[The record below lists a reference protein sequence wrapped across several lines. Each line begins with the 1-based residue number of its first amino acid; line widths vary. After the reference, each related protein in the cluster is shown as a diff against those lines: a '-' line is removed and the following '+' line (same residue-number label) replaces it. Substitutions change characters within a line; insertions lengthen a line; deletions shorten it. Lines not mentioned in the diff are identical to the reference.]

1 MPINFN
7 QPPYYDDF
15 KRDDFLY
22 RLLFQPGRAVQ
33 AKELTQIQ
41 SLLQSQIATL
51 GEHIF
56 KDGSLVTGGGLVY
69 DKTDIKWLA
78 LKGLDFKDEPI
89 KIRSITPGLYVR
101 KSPES
106 ESPSWNPR
114 VYGKIVEVRPSE
126 NDEPDTIY
134 FQWEGGEPNE
144 AAGETG
150 FGASEHLLI
159 YDRER
164 QLAKYSVTTLDPVAD
179 GSDNPTAI
187 HYGTA
192 SRITV
197 RPGIY
202 FWKGLFIRSLGGT
215 LVLGK
220 YNTNTS
226 YRIGFSV
233 QENINTSSVKALDP
247 ASGAS
252 NHGAPGADRYEIK
265 LSLHKIGDGIT
276 VNETILENFIEVARV
291 VNGELITS
299 PQDQTLYNILGERL
313 AQRTYEESGN
323 YLASPYKITVKNK
336 SNQEAPK
343 LVAKMSDGVAYVRGH
358 RRTLNRQT
366 TLDIDKGRDVLMDSF
381 EVTQS
386 YGDNHFLIYDRA
398 DNSLTN
404 HKEKANGVFA
414 VGSGAGIHTSNAWYG
429 EKGAAVSVHCVPHDQ
444 VKDYSLTD
452 QWKWNSTLVGTA
464 RPIQMAYGHG
474 ASHASDVAGR
484 PGTVYRLW
492 MDDFNSSPITNAVS
506 VSNILNNVSAYGNTL
521 FGVFHLDAVTTH
533 GITSNDEISVT
544 GQSPWDG
551 VTSSNVAHSNSI
563 AILVSGD
570 YSSYAASDA
579 NALTLR
585 RTTGET
591 TGLNSVVLDEYT
603 SAAWNDSY
611 VGATIRINNGTDW
624 SNSREIVGFI
634 GTDGAAEALWDA
646 KKDPESKWALGTGP
660 APGRRA
666 TVLLDGDLNIAP
678 VSGYTYE
685 LTMNAKQARSI
696 VYNYNKSTTGAE
708 QYPAKLTQMW
718 NIDPISG
725 VVGGNTE
732 KLSDDF
738 YGGRIDGAALF
749 NNNQRKN
756 DALLYDTGKRA
767 TKSVLTHGELDTGMT
782 SNTILYYTEYV
793 VAEGAGATTLD
804 FLLPAA
810 ANYDFF
816 DGQPVVYPY
825 TEGVETE
832 ITDVFE
838 IKANYILIN
847 KTKGTVHTADITK
860 VQAPSGGTAGKTK
873 ITKAVAFVAGDEYL
887 LNLPVRAKYAKPA
900 YKKLITA
907 NTTKTITAPAGS
919 ADLTDFSRGQI
930 LIANAEYG
938 TAEGSRISLKKPDI
952 FKITK
957 VVANVHNDQAN
968 TDLSDT
974 TKDWSSHFSMDTG
987 QRDTFY
993 DNGGIELT
1001 GDAPTG
1007 NLLVCFDYFQRMDK
1021 PKSDDSRVENLTEPS
1036 YFAID
1041 SYQYTTDLTFDEVTD
1056 AADTFAVGQ
1065 KVTGNSGAIGH
1076 VVDYANTTG
1085 GGAYAKVRLEGV
1097 TGTFEVGNWVRSGT
1111 SAGKVRSVTTSDLKY
1126 SDIPKYKNP
1135 SGDVYLLRNMI
1146 DMRPYVSSNNL
1157 VSDKLSNAIMPLVP
1171 SNKYR
1176 GDLLRTG
1183 PGMPTKSLSDA
1194 ATASGSRYRMSGDVK
1209 VSNYAGR
1216 IDKVIVTDKGT
1227 YTTIRGVSSQT
1238 PVPPREDPDGKMF
1251 TIATVTVPPYTMNPE
1266 EVQVVPNMSVRHT
1279 MKDISRLARRVENLE
1294 YYVSLNALEKSAI
1307 DQFIVDGSGNPRFKN
1322 GIIVDNFSGPGV
1334 KHRTSKCATGSG
1346 VLRPS
1351 QQVYDGGSRGAFNLD
1366 YIGAG
1371 GDTIRV
1377 SSGGYSAGEPSHSTI
1392 QYDTEELIRQGAATG
1407 LESVNPYDVQ
1417 DFTGNMTL
1425 TPDTDHWIDMT
1436 MVPEYGAVLAGSRDN
1451 PLAELSSPEYS
1462 GLTAEEI
1469 VAKLE
1474 DIDGLWDIISGI
1486 SVGDN
1491 ITGTSYEYTGTP
1503 DDGFELTEV
1512 DRNINLG
1519 DVSAQRYTALADIDA
1534 AIARAAGTDG
1544 MFRSVDILPYARS
1557 RDITIKASGLKPTSH
1572 ITPFFDG
1579 TWLGAFYGSASEIYI
1594 NSYAGEFQPDIDGTP
1609 ERIELTGLGGKTAN
1623 ALLVAIREPEFL
1635 NQTVT
1640 DNGIKIGYIVP
1651 EFTDIEKGRVDYNTY
1666 KDGYYASSW
1675 SADNITKYGFFGT
1688 GASGARTITGRR
1700 TTQTATLVDQA
1711 GASVKHLYNGH
1722 YVGTARNAEGVANTS
1737 HLVLSPDAHR
1747 YIANNFGGSYVTN
1760 SLEDVLPRRT
1770 FITIIAGYGHGAL
1783 LVANT
1788 YLPAAD
1794 TIDGIAHPVIELRTA
1809 SDGTNPLTADGR
1821 YIDHTSVYC
1830 IWQGKL
1836 DTRRNGVHQIGKG
1849 GLETNRYGDF
1859 IGTLHMPPGAA
1870 RREDGR
1876 GNIHGWADWTAGAN
1890 LVELRDRG
1898 FNASHLVQNYA
1909 SAVYT
1914 SGGEKHNYID
1924 DQTLSTLQ
1932 AIRSKL
1938 SAFQIETEGD
1948 TIEAS
1953 DASGEGILGVVTA
1966 VNIANGMYTAHKT
1979 HSVPF
1984 VPGPGQVGDI
1994 VRVGENEFSAWAD
2007 HLQALYDMNIIW
2019 DEATRAFISYGN

>member
-15 KRDDFLY
+15 KRDDFLH

-56 KDGSLVTGGGLVY
+56 KDGSLVAGGGLVY

-106 ESPSWNPR
+106 ESVSWNPR
-114 VYGKIVEVRPSE
+114 VYGKIVEVRPAE
-126 NDEPDTIY
+126 NAEPDTIY
-134 FQWEGGEPNE
+134 FQWQSGEPNE

-150 FGASEHLLI
+150 FGADEHLLI
-159 YDRER
+159 YDRDR
-164 QLAKYSVTTLDPVAD
+164 QLAKYSVTTLAPD
-179 GSDNPTAI
+179 GAKNAI
-187 HYGTA
+187 HYGTS

-197 RPGIY
+197 KPGIY
-202 FWKGLFIRSLGGT
+202 FWKGLFVKSPGGT

-220 YNTNTS
+220 YNTITS

-233 QENINTSSVKALDP
+233 QENINTSSPKAIDP

-252 NHGAPGADRYEIK
+252 NYGAPGADRYEIK
-265 LSLHKIGDGIT
+265 LSLHKFGDG
-276 VNETILENFIEVARV
+276 VNIEEAVLENFIEVARIV
-291 VNGELITS
+291 DGELITS
-299 PQDQTLYNILGERL
+299 PQDQTMYNLLGERL
-313 AQRTYEESGN
+313 AERTYEESGN
-323 YLASPYKITVKNK
+323 YLVSPYKITIKNK

-343 LVAKMSDGVAYVRGH
+343 LVAKMSDGVAYVRG
-358 RRTLNRQT
+358 RRRSLNRQT

-381 EVTQS
+381 EINQS

-506 VSNILNNVSAYGNTL
+506 VSNILNSVSAYGNTL
-521 FGVFHLDAVTTH
+521 FGIFGLGAVTTH

-551 VTSSNVAHSNSI
+551 VTSANVAHSNSI

-570 YSSYAASDA
+570 YSSYAASDS

-585 RTTGET
+585 RTTGGT

-611 VGATIRINNGTDW
+611 TGATIRINDGTNW
-624 SNSREIVGFI
+624 SSSREIVGFV
-634 GTDGAAEALWDA
+634 GTDGTAESLWDA

-678 VSGYTYE
+678 VAGYAYE
-685 LTMNAKQARSI
+685 LTMTAKQARSI

-725 VVGGNTE
+725 VVGGNAE

-738 YGGRIDGAALF
+738 YGGRIDGDALF
-749 NNNQRKN
+749 NVRSRSD
-756 DALLYDTGKRA
+756 DALLYNTGKKA
-767 TKSVLTHGELDTGMT
+767 TKSVLTHGALDTGLT

-793 VAEGAGATTLD
+793 VSDGLGTDNLLFD
-804 FLLPAA
+804 LPATG
-810 ANYDFF
+810 NYDFF
-816 DGQPVVYPY
+816 DNKPEVYPY
-825 TEGVETE
+825 TESTATT
-832 ITDVFE
+832 ITDVAE
-838 IKANYILIN
+838 IKANYILVN
-847 KTKGTVHTADITK
+847 KTKGTVHTADITE
-860 VQAPSGGTAGKTK
+860 VVAPSGGTLGRTKVTMSGKT
-873 ITKAVAFVAGDEYL
+873 FVAADEYL

-907 NTTKTITAPAGS
+907 NTTKSITAPAGS

-930 LIANAEYG
+930 LIANTAYG
-938 TAEGSRISLKKPDI
+938 TTEGSRISIKKPDI

-957 VVANVHNDQAN
+957 VVANVHNNQAN
-968 TDLSDT
+968 TDLGDT
-974 TKDWSSHFSMDTG
+974 TKDWSSHFALDTG

-1021 PKSDDSRVENLTEPS
+1021 PKSDDSTRAENLTEPS
-1036 YFAID
+1036 YFAVD

-1056 AADTFAVGQ
+1056 ASDTFAVGQ
-1065 KVTGNSGAIGH
+1065 KVTGNGGGMGH
-1076 VVDYANTTG
+1076 VVDYANTAG

-1097 TGTFEVGNWVRSGT
+1097 TGTFAVGNWVRNGT
-1111 SAGKVRSVTTSDLKY
+1111 SAGKIRSVTTADLKY

-1157 VSDKLSNAIMPLVP
+1157 VSDKLSDAIMPLVP

-1183 PGMPTKSLSDA
+1183 PGMPTKALSDG
-1194 ATASGSRYRMSGDVK
+1194 ATALGSRHRMSGDIK

-1216 IDKVIVTDKGT
+1216 IDKVVVSDMGT
-1227 YTTIRGVSSQT
+1227 YTTIRGVSSQL
-1238 PVPPREDPDGKMF
+1238 PVPPKEDPDGKLF

-1266 EVQVVPNMSVRHT
+1266 DVQVVPNMSVRHT
-1279 MKDISRLARRVENLE
+1279 MKDISRLAKRVENLE
-1294 YYVSLNALEKSAI
+1294 YYVSLNALEKSSL
-1307 DQFIVDGSGNPRFKN
+1307 DQSIVDGSGNPRFKN
-1322 GIIVDNFSGPGV
+1322 GIIVDNFSGPAV
-1334 KHRTSKCATGSG
+1334 KAPPSVCATGAG
-1346 VLRPS
+1346 VLSPS
-1351 QQVYDGGSRGAFNLD
+1351 QQVYDGGNRGAFDLH
-1366 YIGAG
+1366 YIGTG
-1371 GDTIRV
+1371 GDTLRA
-1377 SSGGYSAGEPSHSTI
+1377 SSGGYVAGEPSHSTI
-1392 QYDTEELIRQGAATG
+1392 QYDVEELIRQGAATG

-1436 MVPEYGAVLAGSRDN
+1436 IVPEYGAILAGSKDN

-1462 GLTAEEI
+1462 GLTAEQI

-1474 DIDGLWDIISGI
+1474 GIGGLWESISGI

-1491 ITGTSYEYTGTP
+1491 ITGTTYEYTGNP
-1503 DDGFELTEV
+1503 DEGFELTEL

-1557 RDITIKASGLKPTSH
+1557 RDILIKASGLKPTSH

-1579 TWLGAFYGSASEIYI
+1579 TWLGTFYGAASEIYL
-1594 NSYAGEFQPDIDGTP
+1594 NSYDGEFQPDIDGTP
-1609 ERIELTGLGGKTAN
+1609 ERIELTGLAGKTAN

-1640 DNGIKIGYIVP
+1640 DNGIKVGYIVP
-1651 EFTDIEKGRVDYNTY
+1651 EFTNIDEGKVDYNTY
-1666 KDGYYASSW
+1666 KDGYYASNW
-1675 SADNITKYGFFGT
+1675 SADDITKFGFFGT
-1688 GASGARTITGRR
+1688 GAGGARTITGSR

-1711 GASVKHLYNGH
+1711 SASVKHLYNGH
-1722 YVGTARNAEGVANTS
+1722 YVGTARNPIAGNTS

-1747 YIANNFGGSYVTN
+1747 YVANNFGGSSVTN
-1760 SLEDVLPRRT
+1760 SLQDTMPRRT
-1770 FITIIAGYGHGAL
+1770 FISIISGKGHGAL

-1788 YLPAAD
+1788 YIPAAD
-1794 TIDGIAHPVIELRTA
+1794 TIDGIAHPAIELRTA

-1821 YIDHTSVYC
+1821 YIDSTSVYC

-1836 DTRRNGVHQIGKG
+1836 DTKRNGVHQIGKG

-1924 DQTLSTLQ
+1924 DQTLIVLQ

-1953 DASGEGILGVVTA
+1953 DASGTGILGVVTA
-1966 VNIANGMYTAHKT
+1966 VNIANGMYTAHET
-1979 HSVPF
+1979 HSVPY

-2007 HLQALYDMNIIW
+2007 HLQTLYDMNIVW